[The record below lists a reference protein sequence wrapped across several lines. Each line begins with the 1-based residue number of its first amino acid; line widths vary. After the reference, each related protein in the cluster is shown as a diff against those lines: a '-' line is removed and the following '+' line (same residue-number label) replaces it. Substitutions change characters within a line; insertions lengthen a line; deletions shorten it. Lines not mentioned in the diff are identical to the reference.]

1 MNMPSKE
8 YQRLHNPHSLFRLTA
23 EYIAQ
28 YRRKSLASI
37 TVPQH
42 VAPAL
47 AQAIIDKSIKP
58 ALLPIQIT
66 ESMNKQSIHHQGVC
80 ALESLDATSQ
90 IVSVACD
97 GKIALC
103 NETSLVDCDVIP
115 TGSGLQSLR
124 IQKKLL
130 RLLVGGINGRI
141 SAWDYLTQKLIHTIP
156 AHTLEVNDLSLS
168 CDENLLASCSNDRLV
183 KVWDNKSTLVRA
195 ILQGHTKAVRGVS
208 FFDSDTKLASGAC
221 DGTVKLWDIEH
232 KKNIFTFHTSNNAAI
247 WCLKILPD
255 EYTVACGL
263 NNGSILLWDLR
274 EKNEHYQLQG
284 HSGLVS
290 ALTHGNDAIHLA
302 SGSWDTTSK
311 CWDLR
316 MNKYVATLLG
326 HTSWVQSISQLHD
339 CAKIISGSRDGMVRA
354 WDTQTITALDSMDLH
369 QAMASADLI
378 DLMQPTTNDERVRL
392 LKKIAQ

>member
-1 MNMPSKE
+1 
-8 YQRLHNPHSLFRLTA
+8 
-23 EYIAQ
+23 
-28 YRRKSLASI
+28 
-37 TVPQH
+37 
-42 VAPAL
+42 
-47 AQAIIDKSIKP
+47 
-58 ALLPIQIT
+58 
-66 ESMNKQSIHHQGVC
+66 MNKQSIHHQGVC

-232 KKNIFTFHTSNNAAI
+232 KKISSHFTLPI
-247 WCLKILPD
+247 MQRYGVLKF
-255 EYTVACGL
+255 C
-263 NNGSILLWDLR
+263 
-274 EKNEHYQLQG
+274 
-284 HSGLVS
+284 
-290 ALTHGNDAIHLA
+290 
-302 SGSWDTTSK
+302 
-311 CWDLR
+311 R
-316 MNKYVATLLG
+316 MN
-326 HTSWVQSISQLHD
+326 I
-339 CAKIISGSRDGMVRA
+339 R
-354 WDTQTITALDSMDLH
+354 
-369 QAMASADLI
+369 
-378 DLMQPTTNDERVRL
+378 
-392 LKKIAQ
+392 